1 LAGLEAALGERLG
14 QVALALADPPQ
25 RRLRVA
31 SNGRLDQLAKGV
43 EQSRLLVRG
52 RLAPG
57 AGTANPIPEHIPAG
71 AQFAEPTANR
81 AARNPGRRRHR
92 LEAAP
97 ACRRDLA
104 GQNQS
109 TAALVEKRR
118 QTVKPPLDGGHV
130 NHAHNILTNGAET
143 YRHLDSITALR
154 GKI

>member
-1 LAGLEAALGERLG
+1 
-14 QVALALADPPQ
+14 
-25 RRLRVA
+25 
-31 SNGRLDQLAKGV
+31 
-43 EQSRLLVRG
+43 
-52 RLAPG
+52 LAPG

-71 AQFAEPTANR
+71 AQFVEPTANR
-81 AARNPGRRRHR
+81 AARNPGRRRRR

-143 YRHLDSITALR
+143 YRHLDSITALC